1 MLRIVFTLFVC
12 LTLISGLS
20 AQHHEPCGSHLY
32 MDHLEAAHPGFK
44 QAASQVFER
53 VRQEGQARDLTLLTI
68 PVVVHIVY
76 QNEEQNLP
84 NEQIQDVIDVLN
96 EDFRRL
102 NADADQVRDE
112 FVPVVAD
119 PFIEFELMGV
129 ERVSTTATF
138 ELDIFGGGL
147 IDNVKR
153 SADGGSDAWDTERYL
168 NIWVCNIEGGA
179 LLGYAYPPAGL
190 DNWPAGANAPSP
202 ELDGVVIHQEV
213 FRRTG
218 EFTTSGLFGLE
229 DVTIPVRGRTIT
241 HEVGH
246 YLGLRHIWG
255 DGTLAIV
262 GIPDCTADDGV
273 ADTPNQGLSSQFSCD
288 PENNGCVDEMNDL
301 PDMWENYMDYSRE
314 DCQNSF
320 TEGQVEIMRSVLM
333 NERASLVEGSVST
346 QDWALNNTLQ
356 LQPNPATSY
365 SLLRWN
371 GEQLNEG
378 AEVRLLNS
386 SGQEV
391 RHWHNWV
398 TQQLEIPT
406 ADLPAGLYF
415 LEVRGA
421 QERGM
426 KRLVIAQ

>member
-1 MLRIVFTLFVC
+1 MLKNVCTLFIGLAFAGV
-12 LTLISGLS
+12 LS
-20 AQHHEPCGSHLY
+20 AQHAEPCGSHLY
-32 MDHLEAAHPGFK
+32 LDQLEAAHPGFE
-44 QAASQVFER
+44 QAANRVFER
-53 VRQEGQARDLTLLTI
+53 VRTEGQARGLTLLTI

-84 NEQIQDVIDVLN
+84 DEQIQDVINVLN

-112 FVPVVAD
+112 FAPVVAD
-119 PFIEFELMGV
+119 AFIEFELMAV

-138 ELDIFGGGL
+138 ELDIFGGSL

-153 SADGGSDAWDTERYL
+153 AADGGSDAWDTEHYL
-168 NIWVCNIEGGA
+168 NIWVCNVEGGA
-179 LLGYAYPPAGL
+179 LLGYAYPPADL
-190 DNWPAGANAPSP
+190 AHWPAGANAPSP

-218 EFTTSGLFGLE
+218 EYTTSGLFGLE
-229 DVTIPVRGRTIT
+229 DITIPVRGRTIT

-255 DGTLAIV
+255 DGTLAIF
-262 GIPDCTADDGV
+262 GIPDCNADDGV

-288 PENNGCVDEMNDL
+288 PANNGCTDAMDDL

-333 NERASLVEGSVST
+333 NERAGLIEGSVST
-346 QDWALNNTLQ
+346 QDWALNNTLK

-371 GEQLNEG
+371 GEHLNES
-378 AEVRLLNS
+378 ASVRLLNS
-386 SGQEV
+386 NGQEV
-391 RHWHNWV
+391 RHWYNWAE
-398 TQQLEIPT
+398 QQLEIST

-415 LEVRGA
+415 LEVRSAEG
-421 QERGM
+421 RGM
-426 KRLVIAQ
+426 KRLVVAR